1 MDLEKIVLKYKET
14 KDEVYFNKIY
24 LETNKLVKS
33 IIYQYCAEKNI
44 IDDLTQDVYLKL
56 VKNIDNYETKNFYNY
71 LYLIAKNTAIDYTRK
86 TRELPNLDPSYIPDK
101 SINPYL
107 NFALSHLDNN
117 LKEIF
122 IMKVLLGYTT
132 KKISEILN
140 STPKKI
146 NNAYYKAK
154 EILKH
159 ELEGIKDEI
168 K

>member
-14 KDEVYFNKIY
+14 KDEIYFNKLY

-44 IDDLTQDVYLKL
+44 IDDLTQDVYLKI

-71 LYLIAKNTAIDYTRK
+71 LYLIAKNTTIDYTRK
-86 TRELPNLDPSYIPDK
+86 TRELPNLDPSYIPDN

>member
-1 MDLEKIVLKYKET
+1 MDLEKIVLKYKEI
-14 KDEVYFNKIY
+14 KDEIYFNKLY

-44 IDDLTQDVYLKL
+44 IDDLTQDVYLKI

-86 TRELPNLDPSYIPDK
+86 TRELPNLDPSYIPDN